1 MTGSQG
7 LHTRSGQ
14 MSQAESDW
22 LCANCPILASATR
35 ITNLAQDMR
44 RTMRKLRRDLNR
56 CKTCPARQQCPILQ
70 DYEGQITEAI
80 SAVLAE
86 FSDYQP

>member
-7 LHTRSGQ
+7 SRTRSGQ
-14 MSQAESDW
+14 MDQAESEW
-22 LCANCPILASATR
+22 LYANCPILASTTH

-86 FSDYQP
+86 FSD

>member
-1 MTGSQG
+1 MTGNQG
-7 LHTRSGQ
+7 HRTRSGQ
-14 MSQAESDW
+14 MDPAESEW
-22 LCANCPILASATR
+22 LYANCPILSGTTR

-56 CKTCPARQQCPILQ
+56 CKTCPAGQQCPFLQ
-70 DYEGQITEAI
+70 DYEERISEAI

-86 FSDYQP
+86 FNE